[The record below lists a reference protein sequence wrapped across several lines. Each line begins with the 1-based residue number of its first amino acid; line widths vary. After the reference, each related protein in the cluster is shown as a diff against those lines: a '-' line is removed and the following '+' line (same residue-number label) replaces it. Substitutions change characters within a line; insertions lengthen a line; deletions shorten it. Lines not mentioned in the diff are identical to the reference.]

1 MLSDYLHLFDHSVA
15 FPELAY
21 PISRSLKNYSKK
33 CKVVQWSMATKTL
46 SQKLD
51 KQVENMIR
59 SRENLTGAPFEMK
72 DQGAKKVDMK
82 KEEVK
87 VEEEKEEEVK
97 VEEEKMEVKVEETK
111 KQQQPKQVKP
121 MKKQAKKQNKK
132 ERKEKTEKKKM

>member
-1 MLSDYLHLFDHSVA
+1 MA

-33 CKVVQWSMATKTL
+33 CKVVQWSMATKAL

-51 KQVENMIR
+51 KQVESLIR

-72 DQGAKKVDMK
+72 DQGAKKVEMK
-82 KEEVK
+82 KEGVKVEEVEKKEEEKKEEEKEVK
-87 VEEEKEEEVK
+87 VEE
-97 VEEEKMEVKVEETK
+97 K
-111 KQQQPKQVKP
+111 KKQQQQQPKQVKP

>member
-1 MLSDYLHLFDHSVA
+1 MA

-33 CKVVQWSMATKTL
+33 CKVVQWSMATKAL

-51 KQVENMIR
+51 KQVESLIR

-72 DQGAKKVDMK
+72 DQGAKKVEMK

-87 VEEEKEEEVK
+87 VEEVEKKEEEKKEEKKEEEKEVK
-97 VEEEKMEVKVEETK
+97 VEEK
-111 KQQQPKQVKP
+111 KKQQQQPKQVKP

>member
-51 KQVENMIR
+51 KQVENLIR

-82 KEEVK
+82 
-87 VEEEKEEEVK
+87 KEEEVK

>member
-1 MLSDYLHLFDHSVA
+1 MA

-33 CKVVQWSMATKTL
+33 CKVVQWSMATKAL

-51 KQVENMIR
+51 KQVESLIR

-72 DQGAKKVDMK
+72 DQGAKKVEMK

-87 VEEEKEEEVK
+87 VEEVEKKEEKKEEEKEVK
-97 VEEEKMEVKVEETK
+97 VEEKK
-111 KQQQPKQVKP
+111 KQQQQAKQVKP

>member
-51 KQVENMIR
+51 KQVENLIR

-87 VEEEKEEEVK
+87 VEEEKE
-97 VEEEKMEVKVEETK
+97 EEEKMEVKVEETK